1 MLDDGDDAAAAGGDG
16 EVDGGGGG
24 EEVLFK
30 VVGLGIAFAL
40 GAVEESGGE
49 VVAFGEEPGGKGDD
63 AGLVVVQD
71 GEDPGVGFA
80 SENGDAALGVAVGHC
95 DGVVPKEGKVGEE
108 VRVGGFFEVGRGGV
122 AEHLQAGVVKDE
134 EGGLVATGAHA
145 HGVVVVLLEV
155 GAVAVGHRAWGVVH
169 GAGKEACKGEANVI
183 LDEVDVVGGPFGVF
197 QSEDAFVGEHVGIG
211 A

>member
-1 MLDDGDDAAAAGGDG
+1 MDDGDDAAAACGDG
-16 EVDGGGGG
+16 EVNGGGGG
-24 EEVLFK
+24 EEVFFK
-30 VVGLGIAFAL
+30 TVGFGIVFNVW
-40 GAVEESGGE
+40 AVEEGGGE
-49 VVAFGEEPGGKGDD
+49 VVAFGEEPSGEGDD

-80 SENGDAALGVAVGHC
+80 SKNGEAALGVAVGHC
-95 DGVVPKEGKVGEE
+95 DGFVPEEGKIGEE
-108 VRVGGFFEVGRGGV
+108 VRVSGFLEIGRGGV
-122 AEHLQAGVVKDE
+122 TEHLQASVVKDE

-169 GAGKEACKGEANVI
+169 GACEEACKGEANVI

-197 QSEDAFVGEHVGIG
+197 
-211 A
+211 